1 MTMSAKDTED
11 MACIARIANKDKSA
25 IDMIFARYQLPLCRF
40 ITRMV
45 RNEAIAA
52 ELTNEVFLKV
62 WKFAGTF
69 SEKSKVSTW
78 IFRIARNEALSFL
91 RKRADDPMDEEAMF
105 AMVDV
110 SDSPEVSAEK
120 ADIATKIRQCLMEL
134 SPEHREVIE
143 FVYYQEMSVKEVSE
157 IVGIPTNTVKT
168 RVFNA
173 RSKLGAM
180 LYDAGLDRG
189 WP

>member
-1 MTMSAKDTED
+1 
-11 MACIARIANKDKSA
+11 
-25 IDMIFARYQLPLCRF
+25 
-40 ITRMV
+40 
-45 RNEAIAA
+45 
-52 ELTNEVFLKV
+52 
-62 WKFAGTF
+62 
-69 SEKSKVSTW
+69 
-78 IFRIARNEALSFL
+78 
-91 RKRADDPMDEEAMF
+91 
-105 AMVDV
+105 
-110 SDSPEVSAEK
+110 
-120 ADIATKIRQCLMEL
+120 MEL

-143 FVYYQEMSVKEVSE
+143 FVYYPEMSVKEVSE